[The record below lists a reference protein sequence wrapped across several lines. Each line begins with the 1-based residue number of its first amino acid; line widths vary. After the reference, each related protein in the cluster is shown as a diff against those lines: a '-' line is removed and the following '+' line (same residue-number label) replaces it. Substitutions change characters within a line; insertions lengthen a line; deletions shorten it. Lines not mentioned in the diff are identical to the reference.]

1 MNTTISNRLTA
12 DFKNQPYWWDR
23 APPVPVGSGGV
34 PTSADVA
41 IVGSGFTA
49 LSAALTLLRAG
60 RQVVVFDREDPG
72 FGASR
77 RNAGYLGRTLK
88 KSFPD
93 LMEAVGRETALA
105 VYRELDAALQT
116 TRALITD
123 EGIDCH
129 MTRFGRFIGATSRA
143 HYDRMAKE
151 LEITKRH
158 VGFDF
163 HMVPKS
169 EQRGEIASDLYAGGA
184 VIPDLGA
191 LHPGLYHQ
199 GLLERV
205 VAAGGSLCG
214 RTEVRSIERDGD
226 RFRLRTSA
234 AAVTAREVIVAT
246 NGYTPR
252 GFRWHARRVIPF
264 TAYMAATELLG
275 EQRVRQLIPRGR
287 TLLDSNM
294 NIDYVRPA
302 PDTPRLL
309 FGGATGSRLGSV
321 DAMASRLGAIIGR
334 ILPDLGGVRFSHL
347 WTGVCAATFDMMPH
361 VGCHDGVWFGMGYNF
376 AGVPMGT
383 YFGRKIAQQILGL
396 PEGRTVFDSTRFP
409 TVPLYGGNPWFVPY
423 AMRYFDWR
431 DRRDAR
437 AERTV
442 SE

>member
-1 MNTTISNRLTA
+1 MTISTLLTA

-23 APPVPVGSGGV
+23 APPLPVVPGEARA
-34 PTSADVA
+34 TTDVA
-41 IVGSGFTA
+41 IVGSGLTA
-49 LSAALTLLRAG
+49 LSAALTLLRGG
-60 RQVVVFDREDPG
+60 REVVVFDSEDPG

-88 KSFPD
+88 KSFPE
-93 LMEAVGRETALA
+93 LVAAQGRESALA

-116 TRALITD
+116 TRALICD

-129 MTRFGRFIGATSRA
+129 LSRCGRFIGATSVK

-151 LEITKRH
+151 LEITRQH
-158 VGFDF
+158 LGFDF
-163 HMVPKS
+163 YMVPKS
-169 EQRGEIASDLYAGGA
+169 EQHGEIASDLYAGGA
-184 VIPDLGA
+184 VIPDLGS

-205 VAAGGSLCG
+205 RAAGGIVRG
-214 RTEVRSIERDGD
+214 RTAVRSVERDGR

-234 AAVTAREVIVAT
+234 EALMARDVIVAT

-252 GFRWHARRVIPF
+252 EFRWHARRVIPF
-264 TAYMAATELLG
+264 TAYMAATEVLPEARL
-275 EQRVRQLIPRGR
+275 RSMIPQGR
-287 TLLDSNM
+287 TVIDSNL

-302 PDTPRLL
+302 PDTSRLL
-309 FGGATGSRLGSV
+309 FGGATGSKLDSV

-334 ILPDLGGVRFSHL
+334 ILPELASVRFSHL
-347 WTGVCAATFDMMPH
+347 WTGICAGTFDMMPH
-361 VGCHDGVWFGMGYNF
+361 MGCHDGIRYGMGYNF

-396 PEGRTVFDSTRFP
+396 AEGRTVFDSTRFP
-409 TVPLYGGNPWFVPY
+409 TVPLYRGNPWFVPY

-431 DRRDAR
+431 DRRDGR
-437 AERTV
+437 AHR
-442 SE
+442 SASD

>member
-1 MNTTISNRLTA
+1 MTSSDFLTA

-23 APPVPVGSGGV
+23 APPRPVASDAA
-34 PTSADVA
+34 PAATDVA
-41 IVGSGFTA
+41 IVGSGITA

-60 RQVVVFDREDPG
+60 RKVVVFDSEDPG

-93 LMEAVGRETALA
+93 LMQAHGRESAVT

-116 TRALITD
+116 TRALISD

-129 MTRFGRFIGATSRA
+129 LATCGRFIGATSVT
-143 HYDRMAKE
+143 HYDRIAKE
-151 LEITKRH
+151 LEITRQH
-158 VGFDF
+158 LGFDF

-169 EQRGEIASDLYAGGA
+169 EQRDEIASDLYEGGA
-184 VIPDLGA
+184 VIPDLGS

-205 VAAGGSLCG
+205 LAAGGIVRG
-214 RTEVRSIERDGD
+214 RTEVQSVERDGD
-226 RFRLRTSA
+226 RFRLQTDS
-234 AAVTAREVIVAT
+234 AAVTARDVIVAT

-264 TAYMAATELLG
+264 TAYMAATEVLTEATLG
-275 EQRVRQLIPRGR
+275 RMIPRGR
-287 TLLDSNM
+287 TVLDSNM
-294 NIDYVRPA
+294 NIDYIRPA
-302 PDTPRLL
+302 PDTCRLL
-309 FGGATGSRLGSV
+309 FGGATGSKLDSV
-321 DAMASRLGAIIGR
+321 DAMASRLHAIIGR
-334 ILPDLGGVRFSHL
+334 VLPDLAGVRFSHL
-347 WTGVCAATFDMMPH
+347 WTGRCAGTFDMMPH
-361 VGCHDGVWFGMGYNF
+361 MGCHDGIWYGMGYNF

-396 PEGRTVFDSTRFP
+396 AEGRSVFDGTRFP

-431 DRRDAR
+431 DRCDAR
-437 AERTV
+437 ARRTAAN
-442 SE
+442 